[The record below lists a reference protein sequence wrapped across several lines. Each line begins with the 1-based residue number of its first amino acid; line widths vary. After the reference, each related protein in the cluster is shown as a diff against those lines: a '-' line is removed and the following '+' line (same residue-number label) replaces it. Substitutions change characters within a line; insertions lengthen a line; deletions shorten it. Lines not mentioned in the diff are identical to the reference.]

1 MEASISQ
8 FIEELKTPIKKMSPK
23 KLRERE
29 EIWRALWSWLSDDV
43 KFFLLRIGSQVRAV
57 RRDYRGTLGELGE
70 VKFAPSEFEIATY
83 EKRYNETDGKYYY
96 ETKVVKI
103 PAAAIMFFE
112 FISEQENAEEVD
124 TYEIQSLEEE
134 GLTVGEKEA

>member
-8 FIEELKTPIKKMSPK
+8 FIEELKTPIKSMSVK

-43 KFFLLRIGSQVRAV
+43 KYFLLRIGSVVRIA
-57 RRDYRGTLGELGE
+57 RRDYKSSTGELGE
-70 VKFAPSEFEIATY
+70 VKFVPSEFEVATY

-96 ETKVVKI
+96 ETKVIKI
-103 PAAAIMFFE
+103 PAGGVLWLE
-112 FISEQENAEEVD
+112 FISEQQSAEDVDQYEVAP
-124 TYEIQSLEEE
+124 IEEE
-134 GLTVGEKEA
+134 GIPVG

>member
-8 FIEELKTPIKKMSPK
+8 FIEELKTSPKKMSPK

-43 KFFLLRIGSQVRAV
+43 KYFLLRIGSMVRAI
-57 RRDYRGTLGELGE
+57 RRDYKGTTGELGE
-70 VKFAPSEFEIATY
+70 VKFIPSEFEIATY

-103 PAAAIMFFE
+103 PASAIMFFE
-112 FISEQENAEEVD
+112 FISEQESADDKD
-124 TYEIQSLEEE
+124 TYEIQPLEEE
-134 GLTVGEKEA
+134 GLTVG

>member
-8 FIEELKTPIKKMSPK
+8 FIEELKTPVKSMSVT

-29 EIWRALWSWLSDDV
+29 EIWRALWSWLGDDV
-43 KFFLLRIGSQVRAV
+43 KYFVLRIGSQVRAV
-57 RRDYRGTLGELGE
+57 RRDYKGSTGELGE
-70 VKFAPSEFEIATY
+70 VKFVPSEFEIATY

-112 FISEQENAEEVD
+112 FISEQESADDVD
-124 TYEIQSLEEE
+124 KYEIQNLEEE
-134 GLTVGEKEA
+134 GLTVGEKVA

>member
-8 FIEELKTPIKKMSPK
+8 FIEEMKTPTKRMTVK

-43 KFFLLRIGSQVRAV
+43 KFFLLRIGSMVRAV
-57 RRDYRGTLGELGE
+57 RRDYRGSMGELGE
-70 VKFAPSEFEIATY
+70 VKFTPSEFEISTY

-96 ETKVVKI
+96 ETKIQKI
-103 PAAAIMFFE
+103 PASAVMFFE
-112 FISEQENAEEVD
+112 FISEQQLAEEAER
-124 TYEIQSLEEE
+124 YEVQPLEEE
-134 GLTVGEKEA
+134 GLTVG